1 MKAYPI
7 SRTSIISSERV
18 TTSDLIRL
26 CILQSSCCP
35 NWVNSLGTDCD
46 AYETRYVDLFDSS
59 YEHYP
64 TQAYP
69 DSNED
74 IILGLCF
81 GELSATAVCVARNL
95 VELLPIAVEAVRQ
108 AFRGGILTS
117 TTAREL
123 EPQEVL
129 EESWSLAVPRDCGLG
144 DNERIKQIC
153 EELVRMLEVANAHP
167 RLIAF

>member
-1 MKAYPI
+1 MGNDCHAH
-7 SRTSIISSERV
+7 T
-18 TTSDLIRL
+18 IR
-26 CILQSSCCP
+26 
-35 NWVNSLGTDCD
+35 G
-46 AYETRYVDLFDSS
+46 VDITFRS

-69 DSNED
+69 DPNED

-108 AFRGGILTS
+108 AFRGGILTG

-123 EPQEVL
+123 EPQDVL
-129 EESWSLAVPRDCGLG
+129 KDSWSLAVPRDCGLG
-144 DNERIKQIC
+144 ESDRIKQIC
-153 EELVRMLEVANAHP
+153 DELVRIAAAANARS
-167 RLIAF
+167 RLIAY